1 MPSAFLVFSFL
12 LFLLSAFF
20 SIRIFPSASAIG
32 SYPVRVLQTPNDI
45 PLFSIPG
52 SSFAASTSKRSA
64 PAPAPTP
71 AAAGPAP
78 AHSVASATSAQA
90 GQGRLQH
97 DSIAGPPPTRY
108 VNYLAY
114 QGYSV
119 EIIGGKHYK
128 TPDGEFVELKSGTQY
143 KIHVKNSHAY
153 SKDAYLH

>member
-1 MPSAFLVFSFL
+1 MLE
-12 LFLLSAFF
+12 
-20 SIRIFPSASAIG
+20 
-32 SYPVRVLQTPNDI
+32 LQAKFIILAEELTISPF
-45 PLFSIPG
+45 FSIPG
-52 SSFAASTSKRSA
+52 SSFAAPA
-64 PAPAPTP
+64 PAPA
-71 AAAGPAP
+71 GPAP
-78 AHSVASATSAQA
+78 SFASGASAQA

-153 SKDAYLH
+153 SKDAHVH

>member
-1 MPSAFLVFSFL
+1 MDIACKLQAKF
-12 LFLLSAFF
+12 
-20 SIRIFPSASAIG
+20 RILAEELTISPF
-32 SYPVRVLQTPNDI
+32 
-45 PLFSIPG
+45 FSIPG

-64 PAPAPTP
+64 PAPAL
-71 AAAGPAP
+71 
-78 AHSVASATSAQA
+78 SARA

-128 TPDGEFVELKSGTQY
+128 TPDGEFVEMKSGTQY

-153 SKDAYLH
+153 SKDAYVH